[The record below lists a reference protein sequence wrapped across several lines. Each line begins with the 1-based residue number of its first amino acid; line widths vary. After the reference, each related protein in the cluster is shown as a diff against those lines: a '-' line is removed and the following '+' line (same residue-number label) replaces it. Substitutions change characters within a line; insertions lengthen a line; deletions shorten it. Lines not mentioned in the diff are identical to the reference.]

1 MHSKTKYEQG
11 FSLIELVI
19 TITILGI
26 LAAVAIPAY
35 NSQKLKG
42 NRTEAISA
50 LTEAA
55 QMQQRW
61 YSDNGTYTSD
71 ADDIDMPAT
80 TETGKYTLAVNS
92 SDSETFTVTAT
103 ATSNQVADTNCRTF
117 SLDQAGRK
125 TSTDSGGSASTGCW
139 PN

>member
-1 MHSKTKYEQG
+1 MHSKTRSARG

-61 YSDNGTYTSD
+61 YSDNGTYTSN
-71 ADDIDMPAT
+71 ANDIDMPAT
-80 TETGKYTLAVNS
+80 TGTGKYNLAVNS
-92 SDSETFTVTAT
+92 STSETFTVTAT
-103 ATSNQVADTNCRTF
+103 ATSSQVADTNCNTF

-125 TSTDSGGSASTGCW
+125 TSTDSDDNTSTGCW